1 MFPVVVSVCGMSTA
15 LLMNLPTAH
24 LLGWVLL
31 LPLLGAI
38 VLVLLPQSHPII
50 AKVWTLL
57 ITLLT
62 LGLSM
67 RLWAN
72 YQPLA
77 AEPFQAIIGLKAGW
91 KSILSFHLTFGVDGL
106 SLWMMLLTAVL
117 MPLAVL
123 CGWNGIQTGSRAF
136 LGLLLVL
143 ETALLSAFTCL
154 DLLGFYVLYESAL
167 LPMFLLI
174 GLGGQRARKVRAAYL
189 LVLYTLVGS
198 LALLPAVLLALSGAG
213 STSLLA
219 LAHTGWAPA
228 RQLVLWWGFFLAFAV
243 KIPVIP
249 LHLWLPEAHVE
260 ASTAGSVLLAGVLLK
275 LGTYGLLRFCL
286 PLWPEAS
293 AYYGP
298 MALTIALIGVVYAS
312 FTTLRQVDLKKLVAY
327 SSIAHMNMGLL
338 AILTLGDLGA
348 VGASFLM
355 LAHGVASPAL
365 FLCVGALYDRAHTK
379 ALKYLGG
386 AATAMPLFSLAMFIA
401 SLCNL
406 ALPLTPNFVA
416 EFLCLCSLWG
426 HHIGV
431 LAGALIGVI
440 LSAAYT
446 LWAYARVVHGMP
458 KSQFFKAITDLN
470 RRETWTLVP
479 LALLAV
485 WWGLK
490 PGVVLNDL
498 SGGLWFWNQ
507 AALQNISADFWMY
520 KSSASIKNLNNL
532 NYENLI
538 F

>member
-1 MFPVVVSVCGMSTA
+1 MFPVVLSVCGMSTA
-15 LLMNLPTAH
+15 LLMNLPTENV
-24 LLGWVLL
+24 LGWILI
-31 LPLLGAI
+31 LPLIGA
-38 VLVLLPQSHPII
+38 LVLPLFPASRPFLG
-50 AKVWTLL
+50 KVWALF

-62 LGLSM
+62 LCLSL
-67 RLWAN
+67 RLWAGF
-72 YQPLA
+72 QPLA
-77 AEPFQAIIGLKAGW
+77 AEPFQAIVGLFVGW
-91 KSILSFHLTFGVDGL
+91 QGILSFHLTFGVDGL
-106 SLWMMLLTAVL
+106 SLWMVLLTAVL
-117 MPLAVL
+117 MPLAIL
-123 CGWNGIQTGSRAF
+123 CGWNGVHTGGRPF

-143 ETALLSAFTCL
+143 ETALLSAFSCL

-174 GLGGQRARKVRAAYL
+174 GLGGQRVRKVRAAYL

-213 STSLLA
+213 TTNLLA
-219 LAHTGWAPA
+219 LAYTGWAPA
-228 RQLVLWWGFFLAFAV
+228 RQLILWWGFFLAFAV

-286 PLWPEAS
+286 PLWPVAS

-298 MALTIALIGVVYAS
+298 MALTIGLIGVVYAS
-312 FTTLRQVDLKKLVAY
+312 LTTLRQVDLKKIVAY

-348 VGASFLM
+348 IGSCFLM

-365 FLCVGALYDRAHTK
+365 FLCVGSLYDRTHTK

-386 AATAMPLFSLAMFIA
+386 AATAMPLFSLAFFIA

-406 ALPLTPNFVA
+406 ALPLTPNFIA
-416 EFLCLCSLWG
+416 EFLCLCSLWAHNVG
-426 HHIGV
+426 A
-431 LAGALIGVI
+431 LAGALIGVV

-458 KSQFFKAITDLN
+458 KTTSFRAMADLN
-470 RRETWTLVP
+470 RRESWTLLP
-479 LALLAV
+479 LALIAV
-485 WWGLK
+485 WWGFK
-490 PGVVLNDL
+490 PGIVLNDL
-498 SGGLWFWNQ
+498 SAGLWFWNQ
-507 AALQNISADFWMY
+507 TAQGILPMDSWV
-520 KSSASIKNLNNL
+520 L
-532 NYENLI
+532 
-538 F
+538 